1 MNNTKLSLKLL
12 VSAIAISVQIPQ
24 RFANAETPYMS
35 DRINF
40 YCGEYTDES
49 SGETIPATMAY
60 VPQRKASVSIIAW
73 KSDYIPAWDAQ
84 TRCDTVSPKFQAS
97 YEDGRLDYLTTGINS
112 GYDIICAAVEPGQP
126 CKSEDQLFQVK
137 QSDDPQAVLKGLTG
151 IIEGTASEPI
161 YQNSGDKT
169 YVSMEELL
177 NAAPAVE
184 ETDSA
189 SN

>member
-12 VSAIAISVQIPQ
+12 ISAIAVSIQIPQ
-24 RFANAETPYMS
+24 QSANAQTPPMS

-40 YCGEYTDES
+40 YCGEYIDKS

-73 KSDYIPAWDAQ
+73 KTHIPEWDAQ
-84 TRCDTVSPKFQAS
+84 RRCETASPKFQS
-97 YEDGRLDYLTTGINS
+97 FYEEGRLDYITTGVSNN
-112 GYDIICAAVEPGQP
+112 YDIICAAVKPGQT
-126 CKSEDQLFQVK
+126 CNAENQLFQVK
-137 QSDDPQAVLKGLTG
+137 ANDDPQAVLEGLTG

-161 YQNSGDKT
+161 YQNSGGKI